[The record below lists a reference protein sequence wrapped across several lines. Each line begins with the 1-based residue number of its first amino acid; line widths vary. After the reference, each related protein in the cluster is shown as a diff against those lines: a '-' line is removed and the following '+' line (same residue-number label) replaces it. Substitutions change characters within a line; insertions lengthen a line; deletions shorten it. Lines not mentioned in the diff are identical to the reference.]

1 MNEGMNEECVAR
13 RDVENGKRSLEV
25 RDRGSSP
32 NPALNSCV
40 TLGIFSPLMASFH
53 SSEKLKISCR

>member
-1 MNEGMNEECVAR
+1 MKHVSQEGMWK
-13 RDVENGKRSLEV
+13 NGKGSLEV

-40 TLGIFSPLMASFH
+40 TLGIFSHRMASFS
-53 SSEKLKISCR
+53 SSEKLKILCR